1 MGMRINTNVSSLAA
15 QRSLIKNKNA
25 LNANLRKL
33 STGHRIT
40 RASDD
45 AAGLAIS
52 ENFKSFLRATRQ
64 AQRNAGD
71 SISMIQTAEGALEEI
86 SNIVI
91 RLRELAIQT
100 SSDTISDKERKF
112 SNIEFLQLVDEVK
125 RISKSTSFNENNLL
139 DGTSG
144 VLEFQIGQK
153 NDPNLDRLRFDFTQA
168 DSTPVSLGIETLD
181 ISTKLGSQNS
191 LANLDGALKKV
202 NGIRALM
209 GATQNRLQSVMNN
222 LSITD
227 ENISAANSR
236 IRDLDIAAETAD
248 LAKNNILVQSGVSV
262 LSQANNS
269 TSMAL
274 KLIN

>member
-1 MGMRINTNVSSLAA
+1 MGMRINTNASSLAA
-15 QRSLIKNKNA
+15 QNSLRKNKSA
-25 LNANLRKL
+25 LNDNLRKL
-33 STGHRIT
+33 SSGYRIT

-52 ENFKSFLRATRQ
+52 EKFKSYLRATRQ

-71 SISMIQTAEGALEEI
+71 SISMVQTAEGALEEI

-91 RLRELAIQT
+91 RLRELAVQT
-100 SSDTISDKERKF
+100 ASDTVGDKERTF
-112 SNIEFLQLVDEVK
+112 SNIEFSQLSDEIS
-125 RISKSTSFNENNLL
+125 RISKSTNFNGINLL
-139 DGTSG
+139 DGSSG

-153 NDPNLDRLRFDFTQA
+153 NDPTLDRLKFDLSQA
-168 DSTPVSLGIETLD
+168 SATPISLGIAGLD
-181 ISTKLGSQNS
+181 VSTKLGSQNS
-191 LANLDGALKKV
+191 LKSLDNALFSI
-202 NGIRALM
+202 NGIRANM
-209 GATQNRLQSVMNN
+209 GATQNRLQSIINN

-236 IRDLDIAAETAD
+236 IRDLDIAKETAD

-262 LSQANNS
+262 LSQANNAPS
-269 TSMAL
+269 TAL

>member
-1 MGMRINTNVSSLAA
+1 MGMRINTNASSLAA
-15 QRSLIKNKNA
+15 QRSLVRNKSA
-25 LNANLRKL
+25 LNSNLRKL
-33 STGHRIT
+33 STGQRIT

-52 ENFKSFLRATRQ
+52 ENFKSYLRATRQ

-86 SNIVI
+86 SNIII
-91 RLRELAIQT
+91 RLRELSVQT
-100 SSDTISDKERKF
+100 SSDTVGDKERAF
-112 SNIEFLQLVDEVK
+112 SNIEFTQLVDEVD
-125 RISKSTSFNENNLL
+125 RIAKSSNFNGISLL
-139 DGTSG
+139 DGSSG

-153 NDPNLDRLRFDFTQA
+153 NSPTLDRLTFDFAQA
-168 DSTPVSLGIETLD
+168 SATPLSLGMEALD
-181 ISTKLGSQNS
+181 ISTKQGSQNS
-191 LANLDGALKKV
+191 LANLDDALTKV
-202 NGIRALM
+202 NGIRAKM
-209 GATQNRLQSVMNN
+209 GATQNRLQSIMNN

-236 IRDLDIAAETAD
+236 IRDLDIAKESAD
-248 LAKNNILVQSGVSV
+248 MAKNNILVQSGVSV

-269 TSMAL
+269 PAMAL

>member
-1 MGMRINTNVSSLAA
+1 M
-15 QRSLIKNKNA
+15 
-25 LNANLRKL
+25 
-33 STGHRIT
+33 
-40 RASDD
+40 
-45 AAGLAIS
+45 
-52 ENFKSFLRATRQ
+52 
-64 AQRNAGD
+64 
-71 SISMIQTAEGALEEI
+71 
-86 SNIVI
+86 
-91 RLRELAIQT
+91 
-100 SSDTISDKERKF
+100 
-112 SNIEFLQLVDEVK
+112 K
-125 RISKSTSFNENNLL
+125 RISKSTSFNDNNLL

-191 LANLDGALKKV
+191 LSNLDGALKKV

>member
-100 SSDTISDKERKF
+100 SS
-112 SNIEFLQLVDEVK
+112 
-125 RISKSTSFNENNLL
+125 
-139 DGTSG
+139 
-144 VLEFQIGQK
+144 
-153 NDPNLDRLRFDFTQA
+153 TQ
-168 DSTPVSLGIETLD
+168 
-181 ISTKLGSQNS
+181 
-191 LANLDGALKKV
+191 
-202 NGIRALM
+202 
-209 GATQNRLQSVMNN
+209 
-222 LSITD
+222 
-227 ENISAANSR
+227 
-236 IRDLDIAAETAD
+236 
-248 LAKNNILVQSGVSV
+248 
-262 LSQANNS
+262 
-269 TSMAL
+269 
-274 KLIN
+274 

>member
-1 MGMRINTNVSSLAA
+1 MRAHWLLSDPWCE
-15 QRSLIKNKNA
+15 IKSA
-25 LNANLRKL
+25 LNSNLRKL
-33 STGHRIT
+33 STGQRIT

-52 ENFKSFLRATRQ
+52 ENFKSYLRATRQ

-86 SNIVI
+86 SNIII
-91 RLRELAIQT
+91 RLRELSVQT
-100 SSDTISDKERKF
+100 SSDTVGDKERAF
-112 SNIEFLQLVDEVK
+112 SNIEFTQLVDEVD
-125 RISKSTSFNENNLL
+125 RIAKSSNFNGISLL
-139 DGTSG
+139 DGSSG

-153 NDPNLDRLRFDFTQA
+153 NSPTLDRLTFDFAQA
-168 DSTPVSLGIETLD
+168 SATPISLGMEALD
-181 ISTKLGSQNS
+181 ISSKQGSQNS
-191 LANLDGALKKV
+191 LANLDDALTKV
-202 NGIRALM
+202 NGIRAKM
-209 GATQNRLQSVMNN
+209 GATQNRLQSIMNN

-236 IRDLDIAAETAD
+236 IRDLDIAKESAD
-248 LAKNNILVQSGVSV
+248 MAKNNILVQSGVSV

-269 TSMAL
+269 PAMAL